1 MKSKLISNSMGLLI
15 ALILLFNFMTAQEN
29 IETLGKAKDKE
40 FLQFWDNFKAFV
52 ISKNEAKLKQM
63 INEPFFQ
70 YDEWAENGI
79 LYKKTIEEAI
89 TKLIAQQDK
98 FVNYK
103 DLEMKNLSPDDVKR
117 YFKNNIFD
125 VEETETNPQ
134 KLEQKKQKY
143 IEQMIATKPF
153 SITTYSGIDKDMRFV
168 IYFGK
173 IKGNY
178 KVIAIKQE
186 FKAQE
191 NEGDDDD

>member
-1 MKSKLISNSMGLLI
+1 MKSNLISNSIGLLI
-15 ALILLFNFMTAQEN
+15 AFIFSFNFIAAQEN
-29 IETLGKAKDKE
+29 IETLGKAKDTE

-168 IYFGK
+168 IYIGK

>member
-1 MKSKLISNSMGLLI
+1 MKSKLISNSIGLLI
-15 ALILLFNFMTAQEN
+15 AFIFSFNFIVAQEN
-29 IETLGKAKDKE
+29 IETLGKAKDTE

-168 IYFGK
+168 IYIGK